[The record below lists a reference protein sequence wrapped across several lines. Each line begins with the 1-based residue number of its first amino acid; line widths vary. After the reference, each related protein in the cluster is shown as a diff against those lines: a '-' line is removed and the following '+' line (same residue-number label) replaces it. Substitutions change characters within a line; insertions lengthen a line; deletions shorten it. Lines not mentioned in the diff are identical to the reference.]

1 MCAKFLQYRDGGKT
15 DEKGISTHLYGL
27 FTGEVINGMAVSQN
41 SPLGM
46 SVLVSEG
53 RVMIDSGSDYPYLG
67 FTDANEV
74 VTITTA
80 DGSNPRIDAIV
91 AYIDLSVVD
100 STNANNPGA
109 FKIVAV
115 AGTPAGSPSAPN
127 SGAISTA
134 IGSGNP
140 FIRLANVTVGTGVTT
155 ITTGNVSN
163 QRVMVGL
170 SQAIIDATKSEGW
183 ETGLP
188 TPNTVTYNGNRSY
201 DLVFNSTDL
210 TDTLSPGMRIRTSRT
225 VAAPTQCTSLNGTTQ
240 YWVKTSPNKLT
251 FTDDFVVSAW
261 IKVSSYAQGAIVSRF
276 NGTSGWELRL
286 EATGQVYFVGF
297 NAGGTNFSYVQSYQ
311 SVPLNKWVHVTAQ
324 LDMSSFTATTT
335 TSYVMLDGKD
345 VPCVVARGGTNP
357 TALVQAGNLEIGS
370 RNGGTLLFPGKIAQ
384 VAIYNAKV
392 TQANI
397 VATISQGLS
406 GSETSLASAYSFNNS
421 TADLNTSTPNDLVA
435 GAGSP
440 TATNADSPFAL
451 GNDLA
456 SAYTKGTTDFG
467 VVMATSFSTNTTVTV
482 QVPEGCTIPTSGG
495 VTSVVYSG
503 QRSPYGFPSNRNL
516 WTVECI
522 NKYQVIQSSP
532 TASTWYYTNLMLT
545 TPIGAWKLGYELLS
559 FGGKTASVFDHYVT
573 LATSSATETSNAY
586 TSVVTG
592 YDTISSMQSRTG
604 AVSLSS
610 ATPYYVNMKT
620 SSSGVNNIQIVG
632 IASYA
637 TGRIYAENAYV

>member
-1 MCAKFLQYRDGGKT
+1 
-15 DEKGISTHLYGL
+15 
-27 FTGEVINGMAVSQN
+27 
-41 SPLGM
+41 
-46 SVLVSEG
+46 
-53 RVMIDSGSDYPYLG
+53 
-67 FTDANEV
+67 
-74 VTITTA
+74 
-80 DGSNPRIDAIV
+80 
-91 AYIDLSVVD
+91 
-100 STNANNPGA
+100 
-109 FKIVAV
+109 
-115 AGTPAGSPSAPN
+115 
-127 SGAISTA
+127 
-134 IGSGNP
+134 
-140 FIRLANVTVGTGVTT
+140 
-155 ITTGNVSN
+155 
-163 QRVMVGL
+163 
-170 SQAIIDATKSEGW
+170 
-183 ETGLP
+183 
-188 TPNTVTYNGNRSY
+188 
-201 DLVFNSTDL
+201 
-210 TDTLSPGMRIRTSRT
+210 
-225 VAAPTQCTSLNGTTQ
+225 
-240 YWVKTSPNKLT
+240 
-251 FTDDFVVSAW
+251 
-261 IKVSSYAQGAIVSRF
+261 
-276 NGTSGWELRL
+276 
-286 EATGQVYFVGF
+286 
-297 NAGGTNFSYVQSYQ
+297 
-311 SVPLNKWVHVTAQ
+311 
-324 LDMSSFTATTT
+324 
-335 TSYVMLDGKD
+335 MLDGKD

-532 TASTWYYTNLMLT
+532 TAWTWYYTNLMLT

-559 FGGKTASVFDHYVT
+559 YGGKAASVFDHYVT
-573 LATSSATETSNAY
+573 
-586 TSVVTG
+586 
-592 YDTISSMQSRTG
+592 
-604 AVSLSS
+604 
-610 ATPYYVNMKT
+610 
-620 SSSGVNNIQIVG
+620 
-632 IASYA
+632 
-637 TGRIYAENAYV
+637 

>member
-1 MCAKFLQYRDGGKT
+1 
-15 DEKGISTHLYGL
+15 
-27 FTGEVINGMAVSQN
+27 MASANDFFHKV
-41 SPLGM
+41 
-46 SVLVSEG
+46 G
-53 RVMIDSGSDYPYLG
+53 R
-67 FTDANEV
+67 
-74 VTITTA
+74 
-80 DGSNPRIDAIV
+80 
-91 AYIDLSVVD
+91 
-100 STNANNPGA
+100 
-109 FKIVAV
+109 
-115 AGTPAGSPSAPN
+115 
-127 SGAISTA
+127 STA
-134 IGSGNP
+134 TTLSSPGYTTGDTSI
-140 FIRLANVTVGTGVTT
+140 NVASTTNWPSDTGVTFAIDEVDGDGLRVANSYNVFRGNVAGGTQIAEVVYVGGDANRNYSAGVTTRVYILVSSFRDNRFTDGILEEHNQDGTHGDITADSIKVAGNVQAQSFT
-155 ITTGNVSN
+155 ITGSGGN
-163 QRVMVGL
+163 Q
-170 SQAIIDATKSEGW
+170 GW

-210 TDTLSPGMRIRTSRT
+210 TDTLSPGMRLRTTRT
-225 VAAPTQCTSLNGTTQ
+225 VTAPTQCTDLESSSSQ
-240 YWVKTSPNKLT
+240 YWQDTSVSGIT
-251 FTDDFVVSAW
+251 FTDDFVAGAW
-261 IKVSSYAQGAIVSRF
+261 VKLESYPGTQTVISRY
-276 NGTSGWELRL
+276 NGTSGWYLEILSDGRFRL
-286 EATGQVYFVGF
+286 VG
-297 NAGGTNFSYVQSYQ
+297 NNGGSGNYSFVQSYQ
-311 SVPLNKWVHVTAQ
+311 SLPLNKWVHIAAQ
-324 LDMSSFTATTT
+324 LDMSTFTATPT
-335 TSYVMLDGKD
+335 TSYTMIDGVD
-345 VPCVVARGGTNP
+345 APAQVIRAGTNP
-357 TALVQAGNLEIGS
+357 TALVQAGNLQVGAS
-370 RNGGTLLFPGKIAQ
+370 NSTNFFDGKIAQ
-384 VAIYNAKV
+384 AFVSSAKI
-392 TQANI
+392 TQANVRTI
-397 VATISQGLS
+397 ISQGL
-406 GSETSLASAYSFNNS
+406 TASLISTHSIASAYDFNNNS
-421 TADLNTSTPNDLVA
+421 NDLNTTNANDLTA
-435 GAGSP
+435 SGSA

-522 NKYQVIQSSP
+522 DKYQAIQSSP

-586 TSVVTG
+586 TSVVIG

-632 IASYA
+632 IATYA

>member
-1 MCAKFLQYRDGGKT
+1 MFMASIDTLKASDGTGNASVATVQSVRSPGATTLVVDTVQGINTKFHATMGTPHTFVDPVTSETITVISEASAVDFVGHVDGSNL
-15 DEKGISTHLYGL
+15 E
-27 FTGEVINGMAVSQN
+27 
-41 SPLGM
+41 
-46 SVLVSEG
+46 
-53 RVMIDSGSDYPYLG
+53 IDTIAPG
-67 FTDANEV
+67 FTDAGSAVNDIVIVKPTTQWADEV
-74 VTITTA
+74 ANVLEVSLEN
-80 DGSNPRIDAIV
+80 DGTLQTDAV
-91 AYIDLSVVD
+91 LDALGLNSPLDGW
-100 STNANNPGA
+100 NPGL
-109 FKIVAV
+109 
-115 AGTPAGSPSAPN
+115 PAPN
-127 SGAISTA
+127 
-134 IGSGNP
+134 
-140 FIRLANVTVGTGVTT
+140 T
-155 ITTGNVSN
+155 I
-163 QRVMVGL
+163 
-170 SQAIIDATKSEGW
+170 
-183 ETGLP
+183 
-188 TPNTVTYNGNRSY
+188 TYNGNRSY

-210 TDTLSPGMRIRTSRT
+210 TDTLSPGMRLRTSRT
-225 VAAPTQCTSLNGTTQ
+225 VTAPTQCTSLNGTTQ

-286 EATGQVYFVGF
+286 EATGQVFFVGF

-532 TASTWYYTNLMLT
+532 TAWTWYYTNLMLT

-559 FGGKTASVFDHYVT
+559 YGGKAASVFDHYVT

>member
-1 MCAKFLQYRDGGKT
+1 
-15 DEKGISTHLYGL
+15 
-27 FTGEVINGMAVSQN
+27 MASANDFFHKV
-41 SPLGM
+41 
-46 SVLVSEG
+46 G
-53 RVMIDSGSDYPYLG
+53 R
-67 FTDANEV
+67 
-74 VTITTA
+74 
-80 DGSNPRIDAIV
+80 
-91 AYIDLSVVD
+91 
-100 STNANNPGA
+100 
-109 FKIVAV
+109 
-115 AGTPAGSPSAPN
+115 
-127 SGAISTA
+127 STA
-134 IGSGNP
+134 TTLSSPGYTTGDTSI
-140 FIRLANVTVGTGVTT
+140 NVASTTNWPSDTGVTFAIDEVDGDGLRVANSYNVFRGNVAGGTQIDEVVYVGGDANRNYSAGVTTRVYILVSSFRDNRFTDGILEEHNQDGTHGDINADSIKVAGNVQAQSFT
-155 ITTGNVSN
+155 ITGSGGN
-163 QRVMVGL
+163 Q
-170 SQAIIDATKSEGW
+170 GW

-532 TASTWYYTNLMLT
+532 TAWTWYYTNLMLT

-559 FGGKTASVFDHYVT
+559 YGGKTASVFDHYVT

-586 TSVVTG
+586 TSVVIG

-632 IASYA
+632 IATYA